1 MLFQERCLH
10 LAPTDLVSIQK
21 SVEDAFVPVIK
32 LDVDNIEID
41 LLFAKLQRQSVPEEL
56 ELRHDEILINLD
68 IRCIRSLNGCRV
80 TDEILHLVPNID
92 TFRHTLCAVKLWAKR
107 HGLYSNALGFLGGVS
122 WAMLVARTCQL
133 YPNALPSTLV
143 HKFFLIFSQWDWPKP
158 VLLKKLE
165 DGKLN
170 LPVWDPRVNPMDRFH
185 VMPIITPVYPQQNS
199 TYNASMSTL
208 RVITQELKEGLFI
221 MDEIQETGYWNK
233 LFESPNFFLKYKH
246 YIVLTVKATTEE
258 HQLEWV
264 GLVESR
270 IRILVTNLER
280 NELIQL
286 AHVNAREMASLEE
299 EPVRMDLTK
308 TWFIGLLFKKRESAP
323 SLNVDLTPDIQSFID
338 TVYRQATAANIL
350 QDDMKLD
357 FVHVRRKHLSQY
369 VPAHFLRKKVSE
381 KNTSGLEVCS
391 REMKVHSEAGRP
403 MQGPSPPCLSLP
415 FASFASELIGRSQ
428 GPGSL
433 LCGQARQCMIF
444 SPSDSTQGEPGT
456 MSASTKQKSI
466 TALKRTSSLIPQD
479 SPKRPKNGLS
489 SVDAENLDHTGD
501 MEPKEE
507 EKECSRSDE
516 EMINEPMEENKESYC
531 PEEMEPAVME
541 VKCEAPYA
549 LLHCQRRASNELPD
563 ALSPLPTKRVRIVRH
578 SIRLRLNR

>member
-1 MLFQERCLH
+1 RMQQLQCFLESSQVFEADEELGHR
-10 LAPTDLVSIQK
+10 LVVMGKLNSWLKEWIK
-21 SVEDAFVPVIK
+21 EVAEAKELPPPFVNVVSGKVFAFGSYRLGVHTKGKVFVYVCIYFHW
-32 LDVDNIEID
+32 IIAGID
-41 LLFAKLQRQSVPEEL
+41 LLFAKLQRPSVPEEL
-56 ELRHDEILINLD
+56 ELRHDEILLNLD

-133 YPNALPSTLV
+133 YPNALPSILV

-165 DGKLN
+165 DGKMN

-208 RVITQELKEGLFI
+208 RVITQELKEGLLI
-221 MDEIQETGYWNK
+221 MEEIQETGDWNK

-286 AHVNAREMASLEE
+286 AHVNTQDISG
-299 EPVRMDLTK
+299 MDEKMQLVK
-308 TWFIGLLFKKRESAP
+308 IWFIGLLFKKTENAP

-369 VPAHFLRKKVSE
+369 VPAHFLRKKVNSCLHVIYAHSMLMNICPTGGGGGGGGGTYFLFE
-381 KNTSGLEVCS
+381 GLD
-391 REMKVHSEAGRP
+391 RNGRDRDGLMGGGETFSFHKLP
-403 MQGPSPPCLSLP
+403 KSFSSCCL
-415 FASFASELIGRSQ
+415 
-428 GPGSL
+428 L
-433 LCGQARQCMIF
+433 L
-444 SPSDSTQGEPGT
+444 
-456 MSASTKQKSI
+456 
-466 TALKRTSSLIPQD
+466 
-479 SPKRPKNGLS
+479 
-489 SVDAENLDHTGD
+489 NLH
-501 MEPKEE
+501 
-507 EKECSRSDE
+507 
-516 EMINEPMEENKESYC
+516 
-531 PEEMEPAVME
+531 V
-541 VKCEAPYA
+541 
-549 LLHCQRRASNELPD
+549 LQRRASNELPD